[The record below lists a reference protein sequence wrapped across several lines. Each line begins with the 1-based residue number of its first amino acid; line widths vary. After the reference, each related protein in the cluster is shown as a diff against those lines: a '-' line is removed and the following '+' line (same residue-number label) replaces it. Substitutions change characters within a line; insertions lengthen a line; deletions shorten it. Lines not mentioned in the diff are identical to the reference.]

1 MNDIKEGYHSNEA
14 WSYGSLP
21 RVAQHNRQISKKDID
36 AFLTGNEI
44 YTRFKQYK
52 SPRKYSPIFV
62 YSKRELF
69 QADVVFF
76 TDKDMVKV
84 NSGYKYLFTCIDC
97 FSKMAWVYPMKANT
111 CDNVMNCFKDI
122 LDKCGKPPQR
132 LNSDRGSELIC
143 KKFENFL
150 KENNIFHYLS
160 YSVRKCPIVERFN
173 LSFQNILYK
182 IMAHNRTLIWF
193 QYIEQAMDIY
203 LKREHSTIGMSPLE
217 AEKEENSVQVRKN
230 LLSFFHKRGLRR
242 RKPKFKVN
250 DTVRIWKKRGTF
262 QRGYDENFSR
272 EYFRIQEVKTNL
284 PVPRYVLADSKGEV
298 IKGAFFGEELVK
310 FQPTDTFE
318 IQVLQTRGVGQRT
331 EYLVHYI
338 GYPKHMDEWIS
349 KKKLVKL

>member
-1 MNDIKEGYHSNEA
+1 
-14 WSYGSLP
+14 
-21 RVAQHNRQISKKDID
+21 
-36 AFLTGNEI
+36 
-44 YTRFKQYK
+44 
-52 SPRKYSPIFV
+52 
-62 YSKRELF
+62 
-69 QADVVFF
+69 
-76 TDKDMVKV
+76 MV
-84 NSGYKYLFTCIDC
+84 
-97 FSKMAWVYPMKANT
+97 
-111 CDNVMNCFKDI
+111 DNHVMNCFKDI

-242 RKPKFKVN
+242 RKAKFNVN

-284 PVPRYVLADSKGEV
+284 PVPRYVLVDSKGEM
-298 IKGAFFGEELVK
+298 IRGAFFEDEL
-310 FQPTDTFE
+310 F
-318 IQVLQTRGVGQRT
+318 
-331 EYLVHYI
+331 
-338 GYPKHMDEWIS
+338 
-349 KKKLVKL
+349 

>member
-1 MNDIKEGYHSNEA
+1 MNDIRDKYHSNEA

-21 RVAQHNRQISKKDID
+21 RVTQHNRQLSKKDID
-36 AFLTGNEI
+36 DILSRDEI

-52 SPRKYSPIFV
+52 SPRIYSPIFV

-69 QADVVFF
+69 QADTIFF

-84 NSGYKYLFTCIDC
+84 NSGYKYMFTCIDC

-143 KKFENFL
+143 KKFEDFL
-150 KENNIFHYLS
+150 KEKDIFHYLS

-173 LSFQNILYK
+173 LSIQNILYK
-182 IMAHNRTLIWF
+182 IMSHNRNLKWSE
-193 QYIEQAMDIY
+193 YIEQAMEIY
-203 LKREHSTIGMSPLE
+203 LHRKHSTIGMSPLE
-217 AEKEENSVQVRKN
+217 AEKDENAKIVRQH
-230 LLSFFHKRGLRR
+230 LLTFFHKRGLRR
-242 RKPKFKVN
+242 RKARFEVN
-250 DTVRIWKKRGTF
+250 DTVRIWTKRQKF

-272 EYFRIQEVKTNL
+272 EYFRIHEVLTNL
-284 PVPRYVLADSKGEV
+284 PVPRYVLVDSKGEM
-298 IKGAFFGEELVK
+298 IKGAFFDEELVK
-310 FQPTDTFE
+310 FIPTDTFE
-318 IQVLQTRGVGQRT
+318 IQVLQKRGVGKKT

-338 GYPKHMDEWIS
+338 GYPNHMNEWIN
-349 KKKLVKL
+349 KKKLVNL